1 MKTKLTF
8 LIIAAALAAATAG
21 RAQTVISYSTDGGA
35 QALET
40 GSVRQ
45 TVLDTATLEVSYR
58 MEWLRRPDSKEP
70 MQDLLLLQA
79 GGKVTKFF
87 SYKTLQRDSLLRITP
102 TEQVLAN
109 VGNFKGGLEA
119 VVFQNYPAGEMTCTD
134 KISRDNML
142 YTEPLPEIEW
152 TLRDGTREVIGY
164 DCRRATCRF
173 RGRDYEAWYTEE
185 LPLAT
190 GPWKFHG
197 LPGLILAVNDTG
209 DDGGIIRFEATGIRR
224 AEVPVT
230 MADLNYLTTSR
241 KKFMATE
248 RKYMTDPIGYMQ
260 ANSNIRITVRNED
273 GTPREGAD
281 LLREYNPLETE

>member
-119 VVFQNYPAGEMTCTD
+119 GVFQNYPAGEMTCTD

-173 RGRDYEAWYTEE
+173 RGREYEAWYTEE

-190 GPWKFHG
+190 GPWKFLG
-197 LPGLILAVNDTG
+197 LPGLILKASDSRQLYTFVCTCIEKAG
-209 DDGGIIRFEATGIRR
+209 KEEAILFIGSEYEPI
-224 AEVPVT
+224 
-230 MADLNYLTTSR
+230 SR
-241 KKFMATE
+241 KDLLRIRE
-248 RKYMTDPIGYMQ
+248 RFAADPIGYLKETSPGMQ
-260 ANSNIRITVRNED
+260 IIVKGED
-273 GTPREGAD
+273 GQPMHPKNTP
-281 LLREYNPLETE
+281 YNPIEKE

>member
-109 VGNFKGGLEA
+109 VGMCLF
-119 VVFQNYPAGEMTCTD
+119 VMP
-134 KISRDNML
+134 
-142 YTEPLPEIEW
+142 
-152 TLRDGTREVIGY
+152 VIGLTLPFISY
-164 DCRRATCRF
+164 GGSSLVMLFAAMGLVSGAHGRAKP
-173 RGRDYEAWYTEE
+173 DW
-185 LPLAT
+185 
-190 GPWKFHG
+190 
-197 LPGLILAVNDTG
+197 
-209 DDGGIIRFEATGIRR
+209 
-224 AEVPVT
+224 
-230 MADLNYLTTSR
+230 
-241 KKFMATE
+241 
-248 RKYMTDPIGYMQ
+248 
-260 ANSNIRITVRNED
+260 
-273 GTPREGAD
+273 
-281 LLREYNPLETE
+281 LR